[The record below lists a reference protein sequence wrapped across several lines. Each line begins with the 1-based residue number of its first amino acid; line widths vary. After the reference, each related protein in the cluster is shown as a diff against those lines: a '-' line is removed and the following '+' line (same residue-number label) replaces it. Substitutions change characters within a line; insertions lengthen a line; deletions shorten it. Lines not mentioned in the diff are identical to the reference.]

1 MAISWDFTA
10 AAKAQAAG
18 QAASA
23 RESANAIKSVQQGF
37 ATRETRRRN
46 QEIERV
52 NQERAAAA
60 QQGVVDKFNKETA
73 DTFNIPAGTEGK
85 DYGNVN
91 EIFDY
96 SANSL
101 VKTYTRI
108 YNDKDMDR
116 DERALAL
123 KKLTNQIPL
132 FKTAQAALNKNIGS
146 YAEGALTG
154 SISKAMP
161 PEFQEMYE
169 ELSNGNFDGGID
181 YIDGETRLVGST
193 KGGHEI
199 NLPLRD
205 FAKNLPP
212 IENSQGTI
220 TDSLDAER
228 LVYKTQH
235 ELYMKDPMKN
245 PLPVWNQKEQEAKI
259 SEQIAGIDGNGL
271 KIYGMDVLNYTAEEM
286 QQKIDQYKNGDISRD
301 AIPEKTLLSLDPSQQ
316 SRFGPDTSKMTEPE
330 AIVYVTE
337 DLAEEMAG
345 IQKKYL
351 DQTNYLK
358 PFVAKA
364 KPNKNL
370 YDQNLLNE
378 ISSSLAQVTDF
389 DPESIGI
396 VNDPGEFNME
406 SLVEISDNGKTIVK
420 ISQEAI
426 PYPVDEKANEKAET
440 KEEAKA
446 RNKISTFDLTN
457 KADVREILQK
467 QFNQKASAG
476 GFAPGTARDN
486 LIINGIDQQADAIVK
501 LYTEKQNQ
509 WAKDQQ
515 EKLTQDPLYKII
527 EDKKKVNDMSWRM
540 DQMNL
545 DRKMT
550 KNRKKYNF

>member
-116 DERALAL
+116 DERTLAL

-301 AIPEKTLLSLDPSQQ
+301 AIPEKTLLSL
-316 SRFGPDTSKMTEPE
+316 E
-330 AIVYVTE
+330 
-337 DLAEEMAG
+337 
-345 IQKKYL
+345 
-351 DQTNYLK
+351 
-358 PFVAKA
+358 
-364 KPNKNL
+364 
-370 YDQNLLNE
+370 
-378 ISSSLAQVTDF
+378 
-389 DPESIGI
+389 
-396 VNDPGEFNME
+396 
-406 SLVEISDNGKTIVK
+406 
-420 ISQEAI
+420 
-426 PYPVDEKANEKAET
+426 
-440 KEEAKA
+440 
-446 RNKISTFDLTN
+446 
-457 KADVREILQK
+457 
-467 QFNQKASAG
+467 QF
-476 GFAPGTARDN
+476 
-486 LIINGIDQQADAIVK
+486 II
-501 LYTEKQNQ
+501 
-509 WAKDQQ
+509 
-515 EKLTQDPLYKII
+515 
-527 EDKKKVNDMSWRM
+527 
-540 DQMNL
+540 
-545 DRKMT
+545 
-550 KNRKKYNF
+550 FF

>member
-37 ATRETRRRN
+37 ATRETIRRN

-52 NQERAAAA
+52 NEERAAAA

-73 DTFNIPAGTEGK
+73 DTFNIPANADGK

-132 FKTAQAALNKNIGS
+132 FKTAQAALNKNIGA

-154 SISKAMP
+154 SISKAMSP
-161 PEFQEMYE
+161 KFQEMYS
-169 ELSNGNFDGGID
+169 ELSNGDFDGGID
-181 YIDGETRLVGST
+181 YVDGETRLTGIT

-199 NLPLRD
+199 DLPLRD

-220 TDSLDAER
+220 TDALDAER
-228 LVYKTQH
+228 AIYKARH
-235 ELYMKDPMKN
+235 EAYVKDPMKN

-259 SEQIAGIDGNGL
+259 SEQIAGITGNGL
-271 KIYGMDVLNYTAEEM
+271 KIYGMDVLNYTSE
-286 QQKIDQYKNGDISRD
+286 QIDEKLRKYMDGDISRD

-316 SRFGPDTSKMTEPE
+316 SRFGPDNSKMTEPE

-358 PFVAKA
+358 PYTPKRVQDPLFIQQVDQGYQNKEGSFTIDDITIEDDRYAPDVKDFIEKDEIITITKAGAEDKEGVAFPDKTIEIDLTNSDDVLKYITGPDYMRYAKGQSEERLANKKA
-364 KPNKNL
+364 IIRA
-370 YDQNLLNE
+370 NE
-378 ISSSLAQVTDF
+378 IAK
-389 DPESIGI
+389 ENIAKR
-396 VNDPGEFNME
+396 N
-406 SLVEISDNGKTIVK
+406 KRR
-420 ISQEAI
+420 
-426 PYPVDEKANEKAET
+426 
-440 KEEAKA
+440 KEEASEAGKEK
-446 RNKISTFDLTN
+446 NQF
-457 KADVREILQK
+457 QK
-467 QFNQKASAG
+467 YFPENSFGPQL
-476 GFAPGTARDN
+476 P
-486 LIINGIDQQADAIVK
+486 
-501 LYTEKQNQ
+501 
-509 WAKDQQ
+509 
-515 EKLTQDPLYKII
+515 
-527 EDKKKVNDMSWRM
+527 
-540 DQMNL
+540 
-545 DRKMT
+545 
-550 KNRKKYNF
+550 

>member
-52 NQERAAAA
+52 NEERAAAA

-228 LVYKTQH
+228 SFYKAKH
-235 ELYMKDPMKN
+235 EAYMKDPKAN
-245 PLPVWNQKEQEAKI
+245 PLPVWNQKEQVAKI
-259 SEQIAGIDGNGL
+259 SKEIADIKGNGL

-345 IQKKYL
+345 IQ
-351 DQTNYLK
+351 N
-358 PFVAKA
+358 
-364 KPNKNL
+364 
-370 YDQNLLNE
+370 
-378 ISSSLAQVTDF
+378 
-389 DPESIGI
+389 
-396 VNDPGEFNME
+396 PGEFNME

-426 PYPVDEKANEKAET
+426 PYPVDDKAKEEAET

>member
-52 NQERAAAA
+52 NEERAAAA

-132 FKTAQAALNKNIGS
+132 FKTAQKALNTNIGS

-154 SISKAMP
+154 SISKAMSP
-161 PEFQEMYE
+161 KFQEMYS
-169 ELSNGNFDGGID
+169 ELSNGDFDGGID
-181 YIDGETRLVGST
+181 YVDGETRLTGTT

-199 NLPLRD
+199 DLPLRD

-228 LVYKTQH
+228 AVYKTQH

-259 SEQIAGIDGNGL
+259 SEQIAGITGNGL

-364 KPNKNL
+364 KPDPLFIQQADVKYNSIMNGASIEQEDIDTTLFTNNGYPNVEKFEEKGDKL
-370 YDQNLLNE
+370 Y
-378 ISSSLAQVTDF
+378 IT
-389 DPESIGI
+389 IG
-396 VNDPGEFNME
+396 G
-406 SLVEISDNGKTIVK
+406 GT
-420 ISQEAI
+420 QG
-426 PYPVDEKANEKAET
+426 NEKDNNFKEIPSKQVVVDLSDPRDLQKYMTNKGYDGIGQGEDIKGRDKSIMTSQKLADYYRKKELERR
-440 KEEAKA
+440 KEEASETGKEK
-446 RNKISTFDLTN
+446 NQF
-457 KADVREILQK
+457 QK
-467 QFNQKASAG
+467 YFPENSFSG
-476 GFAPGTARDN
+476 EVNEDGLP
-486 LIINGIDQQADAIVK
+486 
-501 LYTEKQNQ
+501 TE
-509 WAKDQQ
+509 
-515 EKLTQDPLYKII
+515 
-527 EDKKKVNDMSWRM
+527 
-540 DQMNL
+540 
-545 DRKMT
+545 
-550 KNRKKYNF
+550 